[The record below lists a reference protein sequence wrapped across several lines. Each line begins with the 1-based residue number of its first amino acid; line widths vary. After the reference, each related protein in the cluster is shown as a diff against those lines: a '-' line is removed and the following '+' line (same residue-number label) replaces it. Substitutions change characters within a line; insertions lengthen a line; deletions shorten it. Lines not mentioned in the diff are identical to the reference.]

1 MEVCKHCGHEMGGEE
16 TFCTECGAPKDAP
29 LTRAEAKAPKA
40 PMPRKKK
47 ITLISIGAVLVIL
60 LTAHLILSSM
70 LDPTTKIR
78 AMDRAVTNNDAGA
91 FVSELSLDEKAWLNE
106 KEYLQYMKENDWET
120 IREQMLD
127 AVSGQQRFDTIIRD
141 EYGSPLLSVKKTA
154 VIPGMYKTYEIEAV
168 PTEIRF
174 LTNMDDASFTV
185 GEEKIT
191 VENAAEDEVNA
202 KAYPGVYKVEGEASN
217 VYGKFKDTWEY
228 QVLAEESDYYMELY
242 FAGTTYDVDTNQPE
256 AILFVNGKSTKKSL
270 DELGVI
276 GPVPDGNKLVLHAE
290 WTNDK
295 KEVVKSGQIRTYD
308 GDYWGELSFYFEEE
322 LEEPEESVFEY
333 VPESDDSE
341 AAEAHVLDFREVY
354 EEALN
359 AEDFSM
365 IAPFLEDGSQASAEF
380 KDYLDGI
387 SGKGFTYAFTENNIV
402 KSTAYGVDGYVVTTD
417 EAFIFT
423 DSEGEKTHYE
433 RTKDYTVIK
442 DGDSWKIEEVAIN
455 ETNRSDG

>member
-1 MEVCKHCGHEMGGEE
+1 MDVCKQCGHEMSREE

-29 LTRAEAKAPKA
+29 LTRSEAKAPRA

-47 ITLISIGAVLVIL
+47 ITLISIGAVLAVL
-60 LTAHLILSSM
+60 LTAHFILSSM

-106 KEYLQYMKENDWET
+106 KDYLQYMKENDWET

-154 VIPGMYKTYEIEAV
+154 VLPGMYKTYEIEAI
-168 PTEIRF
+168 PTSIRF
-174 LTNMDDASFTV
+174 LTNMDEASFTV
-185 GEEKIT
+185 GKEKIT
-191 VENAAEDEVNA
+191 VENAAEDEGTA

-217 VYGKFKDTWEY
+217 EYGTFKETWEY
-228 QVLAEESDYYMELY
+228 QVLAEESDYYMEVY
-242 FAGTTYDVDTNQPE
+242 FEGYTYDVDTNQPD
-256 AILFVNGKSTKKSL
+256 AVLFVNGKSTKKTL
-270 DELGVI
+270 YELGVI

-295 KEVVKSGQIRTYD
+295 KEVVKSGQIRTED
-308 GDYWGELSFYFEEE
+308 GDYWGELNFYFEEE
-322 LEEPEESVFEY
+322 LEEPVFEY

-365 IAPFLEDGSQASAEF
+365 IASFLEEDSQASEEF
-380 KDYLDGI
+380 RDYLDGI
-387 SGKGFTYAFTENNIV
+387 SGKGFTYEFTENNIV
-402 KSTAYGVDGYVVTTD
+402 ESAAYGVDGYVVTTD

-423 DSEGEKTHYE
+423 NADGEKTHYE